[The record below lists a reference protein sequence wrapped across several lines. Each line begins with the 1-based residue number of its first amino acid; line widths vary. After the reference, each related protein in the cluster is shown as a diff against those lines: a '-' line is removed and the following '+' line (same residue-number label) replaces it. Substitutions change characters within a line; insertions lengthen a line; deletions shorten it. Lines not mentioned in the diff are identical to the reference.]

1 MKKAHLKSSDGLSLA
16 REAAVGVGH
25 GRTEF
30 PCTLLEDSSLGTA
43 GMGWRRGR
51 GPRTP
56 RCPGVVFPFIRDA
69 PDTGSCPDRE
79 HPGPEGTHVVLL
91 LLTLSCV
98 PLSLSLPISK
108 TQLPSV
114 NAGFGPE
121 VNPSG
126 APF

>member
-1 MKKAHLKSSDGLSLA
+1 MYTLRGQQLGNRWDGLDAGPWTTDPTMPGS
-16 REAAVGVGH
+16 RVPFYTRCSGH
-25 GRTEF
+25 RK
-30 PCTLLEDSSLGTA
+30 L
-43 GMGWRRGR
+43 
-51 GPRTP
+51 
-56 RCPGVVFPFIRDA
+56 
-69 PDTGSCPDRE
+69 CPDRE
-79 HPGPEGTHVVLL
+79 HPGPEGAHVVLL